1 MVQAML
7 GAHGSL
13 ASSRSSGSSG
23 PVSELFS
30 LWRLLITY
38 TRSDDPHKR
47 RPDISVAKEQLGW
60 SPQVP
65 VREGLSKTIDYFRKE
80 LEDTGKR
87 PFSSMRN
94 MLLISYMCTSG
105 IQSKEAAYT
114 LYSYLVHSD
123 AKSPDG

>member
-1 MVQAML
+1 MRLAVMVDQPAVDHL
-7 GAHGSL
+7 VLNLSCFI
-13 ASSRSSGSSG
+13 
-23 PVSELFS
+23 VDWCLFM
-30 LWRLLITY
+30 TCA
-38 TRSDDPHKR
+38 RSDDPHKR